1 MLFLMCNVLKKTTT
15 TYPSKCVILMIIQLC
30 NNFSPD
36 DTLESVVERQ
46 LVSVTHS
53 VSCLFQCVSRKLY
66 SSNIVLILGIF
77 IGIFYRLCIKN
88 NNKYLKLK
96 WQACTSLMC

>member
-1 MLFLMCNVLKKTTT
+1 
-15 TYPSKCVILMIIQLC
+15 MIIQLC

-66 SSNIVLILGIF
+66 SSNIVLIPGIF
-77 IGIFYRLCIKN
+77 IGIFYRLCIKKTTTN
-88 NNKYLKLK
+88 I
-96 WQACTSLMC
+96 